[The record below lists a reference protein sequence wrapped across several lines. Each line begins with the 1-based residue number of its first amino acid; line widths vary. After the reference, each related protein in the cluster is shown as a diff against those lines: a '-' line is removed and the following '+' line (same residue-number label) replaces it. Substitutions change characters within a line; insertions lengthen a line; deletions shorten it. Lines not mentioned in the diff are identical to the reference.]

1 LRTWYQQL
9 LCSKLVEGVW
19 LLSLLYLAVALCLFG
34 VYGSASIVLGGVIS
48 RLVCHY
54 LPVERPPGYLEN
66 NEAHNA
72 CMLAAV
78 HENASTW
85 YLYTGDRGIVDW
97 MLNKTMISI
106 RPANRLLHY
115 YFRLAH
121 CFQLSA
127 MTYVA
132 AQKGWD
138 GVCLLSLMLSVW
150 IVHWTFGNHRLASK
164 WAQREGIHLESQS
177 FKLSGRTTLIGAIQ
191 LLNDSQ
197 ISSNEGSG
205 IAELLLGWMEFLHL
219 VRDVAHG
226 PDGY

>member
-97 MLNKTMISI
+97 MLNKISI

-205 IAELLLGWMEFLHL
+205 IAELLLGWMESLHL